1 MKKPLVVAIIF
12 LMEKI
17 KTFFIKNNY
26 LIPILFLIFGLGVFF
41 YPMFLN
47 FDKMPGDLGD
57 ARFIN
62 FILEHYYQYI
72 NNNPIHDRFWVLPMH
87 HPLKN
92 TLAYSDLL
100 LGCSFLYVPFR
111 YIFNAQTAFQ
121 IFLVL
126 VCSLNYI
133 SFYFLSKK
141 IFKFS
146 TFFASFASFI
156 FCFSLPRHAQTYHLQ
171 LFVQFFM
178 ILSILSFALISKE
191 NSKLKN
197 KILFS
202 FGLLFFVLQ
211 FYSAY
216 YFAWFMV
223 FSIPILLI
231 SFLSTKRTRVIL
243 KNWLKC
249 FDFSYVPIIL
259 AFFVSML
266 PLCIHY
272 LLINVKFAKAQ
283 TLNPIFFLIS
293 ESKLNSFF
301 FDFSY
306 FHEQENLIGMGFL
319 TTILI
324 LVGVFKNKYKI
335 PIILF
340 LSSVILIFTNNIIY
354 SKLYDIIPFLSSIR
368 AISRFIFL
376 LLPIY
381 AVILT
386 FYLSKIKSMPILII
400 LLGLILFEQIP
411 KENHFHWN
419 KIEHKSRIEK
429 FNFPNEC
436 KVVAYKFNA
445 KNQLEHA
452 ANNLD
457 IMWYSSIS
465 DKRTIN
471 GYTFLILDTNKAKLN
486 ESCVCIQN

>member
-100 LGCSFLYVPFR
+100 LGSSFLYIPFR
-111 YIFNAQTAFQ
+111 YIFNAQTTFQ
-121 IFLVL
+121 IFLLL
-126 VCSLNYI
+126 VCFLNYF

-259 AFFVSML
+259 AFFVIIWLNNKVMPIYMNYSESEMKRL
-266 PLCIHY
+266 VTTV
-272 LLINVKFAKAQ
+272 INKSVGEELTNQFDTNELFIIKTSNEKITMVDFDPVIVNRVMSSVRNIVYDNLK
-283 TLNPIFFLIS
+283 LIS
-293 ESKLNSFF
+293 E
-301 FDFSY
+301 
-306 FHEQENLIGMGFL
+306 
-319 TTILI
+319 
-324 LVGVFKNKYKI
+324 KNKET
-335 PIILF
+335 L
-340 LSSVILIFTNNIIY
+340 
-354 SKLYDIIPFLSSIR
+354 
-368 AISRFIFL
+368 
-376 LLPIY
+376 
-381 AVILT
+381 
-386 FYLSKIKSMPILII
+386 
-400 LLGLILFEQIP
+400 
-411 KENHFHWN
+411 
-419 KIEHKSRIEK
+419 EK
-429 FNFPNEC
+429 FNVSE
-436 KVVAYKFNA
+436 
-445 KNQLEHA
+445 
-452 ANNLD
+452 
-457 IMWYSSIS
+457 SIFYIPTGVIFDS
-465 DKRTIN
+465 VLLT
-471 GYTFLILDTNKAKLN
+471 LLN
-486 ESCVCIQN
+486 S